1 MNGYAVN
8 ETDGIIK
15 VCLGVYRNVYK
26 DLSMSDYIDRRV
38 GVDADFDGDLN
49 MRISKNVGLE
59 VYGTFLSD

>member
-26 DLSMSDYIDRRV
+26 DLSMSDYKDLSMSDYIDRRV
-38 GVDADFDGDLN
+38 GIYSILGS
-49 MRISKNVGLE
+49 ISV
-59 VYGTFLSD
+59 

>member
-1 MNGYAVN
+1 MNGCAVN

-38 GVDADFDGDLN
+38 GVYSILGS
-49 MRISKNVGLE
+49 ISV
-59 VYGTFLSD
+59 

>member
-38 GVDADFDGDLN
+38 GVYSILGS
-49 MRISKNVGLE
+49 ISV
-59 VYGTFLSD
+59 